1 MIQFIKNTEKYY
13 HPQVFLEK
21 YKCVVREKK
30 ISNFITDDIEIFF
43 DQENSDQK
51 IQMKKMKHIN
61 LFLEKFTKLVAFQ
74 IPS

>member
-1 MIQFIKNTEKYY
+1 M
-13 HPQVFLEK
+13 FLEK

-30 ISNFITDDIEIFF
+30 ISNFITNDIENFF

-51 IQMKKMKHIN
+51 TQMKKMKHIH